1 MDSDLNPDLRADPDR
16 DRDSDPDPGPY
27 LSSGLRL
34 GTALGPRSLRDADP
48 ARPARRGPAHVA
60 AAPGSGSRPGFD
72 REPVPSPMRTRAPAY
87 MDPAAGSDCRPGATQ
102 APGPRTDAHG
112 GASWPPRRPQPR
124 RLRPPHCTGAA
135 WRRRLQASLPPE
147 LVRTTR
153 TRGKRQTPAPP
164 PARVAHGFGPWKDH
178 GLPSWPRGC
187 PSWGRRVRPCCPG
200 PQARSG
206 SAGGLAGGTFLR
218 GPSGPQPAPR
228 RCREERGAAP
238 PFSFSALRFCWESC
252 GRGREA
258 EAGDTRGL
266 LLQWALPLSRPFSPD
281 RCPCRAQGGSRCR
294 RCRGVT
300 RAVGINFGTW
310 PFRVLWS
317 LFSPQVLDK
326 VIIFIPRSF

>member
-1 MDSDLNPDLRADPDR
+1 MRTRPGRRGADLRTWPQPQAR
-16 DRDSDPDPGPY
+16 APDPGSTANLCLPPC
-27 LSSGLRL
+27 GPEPRL
-34 GTALGPRSLRDADP
+34 TWT
-48 ARPARRGPAHVA
+48 RPQ
-60 AAPGSGSRPGFD
+60 AP
-72 REPVPSPMRTRAPAY
+72 
-87 MDPAAGSDCRPGATQ
+87 DCRLGATQ

-112 GASWPPRRPQPR
+112 GASRPPRRPQPR